1 VLLGAVRF
9 DVLLRRMFR
18 MVHSV
23 NMVGVR
29 QVRVVR
35 GFLVMTRFVMLGGLV
50 VVACRV
56 LVMFGCLGVM
66 MSCFLRHGCIPFA

>member
-1 VLLGAVRF
+1 
-9 DVLLRRMFR
+9 MFR
-18 MVHSV
+18 MVYSV
-23 NMVGVR
+23 NMVGVC
-29 QVRVVR
+29 QVRVMR

-66 MSCFLRHGCIPFA
+66 MSCFL